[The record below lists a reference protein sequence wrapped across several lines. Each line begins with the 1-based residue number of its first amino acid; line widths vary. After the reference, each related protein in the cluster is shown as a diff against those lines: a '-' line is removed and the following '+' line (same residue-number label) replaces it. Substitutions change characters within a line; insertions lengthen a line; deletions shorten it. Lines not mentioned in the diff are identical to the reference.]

1 MEHLEKLIPL
11 AVLLGVAAFLLMLLR
26 RATRETIVVEVAKEP
41 EPIAVEPV
49 PPPEAP
55 VVIEPARVEIPVEA
69 VAEVAPSPISEP
81 LRSGPKKRVRPN
93 KTPVQ
98 SVLAML
104 HDKDALAKA
113 FLLREILGPP
123 VSRRQ

>member
-11 AVLLGVAAFLLMLLR
+11 AVLLGVAAFLVMLLR
-26 RATRETIVVEVAKEP
+26 RATRETNVVAAAKEP
-41 EPIAVEPV
+41 EPVVVVVMPQEAPVAVEP
-49 PPPEAP
+49 AP
-55 VVIEPARVEIPVEA
+55 VETPVEA
-69 VAEVAPSPISEP
+69 VVEDAPTPIIKPRRPASK
-81 LRSGPKKRVRPN
+81 RRVRAG

-113 FLLREILGPP
+113 FLLREILAPP